1 VIEMAGIWDQR
12 HTDRGRP
19 LVIAHRGASAVAVEN
34 TRAAI
39 ERAVDLGVDGI
50 EIDIRITGDGV
61 AVLAHDP
68 DLRRLAGSDLVVAT
82 TPLSDLQAAYAD
94 LLTLDEALAL
104 MPNGAIVLDIKPTA
118 EVELAPIYAAIRA
131 HDAHPGIIVA
141 AQVRNQW
148 EAAARYAPNR
158 KRLGLVSDADAPA
171 FIDDGGAWIRF
182 SNRADL
188 ADRLAEA
195 RTKGLG
201 AVVVTGHRDHA
212 HTLDPAVIHA
222 SIKLAPDAV
231 IIDDPNLAFA
241 ALA

>member
-1 VIEMAGIWDQR
+1 MTGIWDHR
-12 HTDRGRP
+12 HAERGRP

-39 ERAVDLGVDGI
+39 ERAMDLGVDGI

-68 DLRRLAGSDLVVAT
+68 DLRRLAGSDLVIAT
-82 TPLSDLQAAYAD
+82 TPLSDLRGAYAD
-94 LLTLDEALAL
+94 LLTLNEALAL
-104 MPNGAIVLDIKPTA
+104 MPNGAIVLDIKPVKDA
-118 EVELAPIYAAIRA
+118 ELAPIYAAIRT
-131 HDAHPGIIVA
+131 HDAHPGLIVA
-141 AQVRNQW
+141 AQFPAQW
-148 EAAARYAPNR
+148 EAAARYAPDR

-171 FIDDGGAWIRF
+171 FVDAGGAWIRF

-188 ADRLAEA
+188 ADRIAEA

-201 AVVVTGHRDHA
+201 TVVVTGHRDYA

-222 SIKLAPDAV
+222 SIKLAPDAI
-231 IIDDPNLAFA
+231 IIDDPNLAFS